1 MSPFSDSDGPELL
14 TLITEMRD
22 GLDDIRSK
30 IQPLVDM
37 VGSCIRV
44 EDNTET
50 CDSLFL
56 NTLNTVS
63 LLNLCNLSN
72 ITGCFHIKLQ
82 ASCEHE

>member
-44 EDNTET
+44 EDNT
-50 CDSLFL
+50 
-56 NTLNTVS
+56 
-63 LLNLCNLSN
+63 
-72 ITGCFHIKLQ
+72 
-82 ASCEHE
+82 

>member
-44 EDNTET
+44 EDILKHVIP
-50 CDSLFL
+50 CS
-56 NTLNTVS
+56 
-63 LLNLCNLSN
+63 
-72 ITGCFHIKLQ
+72 
-82 ASCEHE
+82 